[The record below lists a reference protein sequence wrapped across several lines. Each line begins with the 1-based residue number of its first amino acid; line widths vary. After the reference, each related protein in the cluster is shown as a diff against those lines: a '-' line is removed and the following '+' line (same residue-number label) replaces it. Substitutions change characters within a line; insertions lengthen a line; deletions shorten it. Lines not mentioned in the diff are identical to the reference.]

1 MEEETQQSLDIG
13 IGEKEFE
20 RLKPKNVKILSVERK
35 PVGSKGAVIIHC
47 LSKHPDREEPIDMS
61 SVKFEGKTK
70 LRESGL
76 FLNLEKKENE
86 DDPDKVQKDSPLAIL
101 MRLVNA
107 ETITGL
113 KDKEVPTTEDEK
125 GYLCFKAY

>member
-1 MEEETQQSLDIG
+1 MEEETQQNLNIG

-20 RLKPKNVKILSVERK
+20 KLKPKNVKILSVEVK
-35 PVGSKGAVIIHC
+35 SVGTKGARIIHC
-47 LSKHPDREEPIDMS
+47 SSKHPDREESIDIS

-86 DDPDKVQKDSPLAIL
+86 DDPDKIQKDSPLAIL
-101 MRLVNA
+101 MRMVDA
-107 ETITGL
+107 KIITEL
-113 KDKEVPTTEDEK
+113 KDKEIPTTEDEK